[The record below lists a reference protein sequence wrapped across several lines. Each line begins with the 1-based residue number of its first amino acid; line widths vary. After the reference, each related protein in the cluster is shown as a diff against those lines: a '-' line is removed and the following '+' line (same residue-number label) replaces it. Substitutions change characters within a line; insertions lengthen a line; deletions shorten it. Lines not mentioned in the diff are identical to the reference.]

1 MDEIFE
7 ILVYVVLIVI
17 VIAVNVGKAV
27 KRKSVIAESVPPTDA
42 DGEPIFTDVLSE
54 EANDFSVEKNNI
66 TEIEDQKSQSDYNL
80 SSNLI
85 HRETRRKEQILKNTK
100 NENSQEKERVRS
112 NMFKKAII
120 YSAIIKRPYD

>member
-42 DGEPIFTDVLSE
+42 DGGPIFTDILSE
-54 EANDFSVEKNNI
+54 EANDFPVEKNNI

-100 NENSQEKERVRS
+100 NENSLEKERVRS

>member
-120 YSAIIKRPYD
+120 YSAIIKKSYD